1 MKKSIIFSVI
11 YGLSILLL
19 PARSPSGIEGME
31 ALSKALTVV
40 SNMISLEPLKEN
52 FPNVSLYSY
61 AVNNP
66 IAFIDP
72 TGNEPVYNK
81 NGVFLGSTSEGFTGD
96 VLIYS
101 GTDHIEFENF
111 TRAQIEA
118 KYPFDIDFYDN
129 VRKWVVGGMDGD
141 SNSRIWTHIAS
152 KFEGMTVYDEKF
164 SLSQIKGNKIFY
176 RIVKDAAWGSTE
188 DSEILGTGDYKYDST
203 VENIA
208 SSIIVHEWYSH
219 VMKHTS
225 DPLKSHRLAYKNVI
239 NFKKFWNKT
248 TYNYKQFNLE
258 KLLDYTKSETG
269 RKQVD
274 PLYRNLFRKYVK

>member
-96 VLIYS
+96 ILIYS
-101 GTDHIEFENF
+101 GTDQIEFENF

-152 KFEGMTVYDEKF
+152 NLY
-164 SLSQIKGNKIFY
+164 
-176 RIVKDAAWGSTE
+176 
-188 DSEILGTGDYKYDST
+188 
-203 VENIA
+203 
-208 SSIIVHEWYSH
+208 YS
-219 VMKHTS
+219 
-225 DPLKSHRLAYKNVI
+225 
-239 NFKKFWNKT
+239 
-248 TYNYKQFNLE
+248 
-258 KLLDYTKSETG
+258 
-269 RKQVD
+269 
-274 PLYRNLFRKYVK
+274 